1 LSVLS
6 NVSSA
11 VSRFFR
17 GNGLRQADT
26 QRAISQDTRVSTY
39 DLNVAL
45 YDNSIYQAWREW
57 VLGNYFIDVTGD
69 CSKLWLA
76 GFFNPVKEIVDLY
89 VSNVL
94 PGVWGNGIEIDP
106 LVDGKPVNPKLA
118 DPVRRIWRD
127 SNLDTNKSII
137 TKYAAN
143 LGTVGM
149 RVHRTPETIPG
160 DRSTSRVRITEDHP
174 SRLFNIVEDGQGNVT
189 DVCLKYD
196 VQRNANTGKTALTD
210 PDWQTYEVV
219 ETLTQDE
226 FSQKIGGKEQLTD
239 DQRRNPYGFCPYVIL
254 RHKDNGTQFGDWAY
268 KGSEHVIHAINFRL
282 SQNDRSIGRHMFP
295 KWFIAAAGDKP
306 QNIDVAGDK
315 ASYVKLTPDGPPP
328 MMEAIV
334 AKVDFPAA
342 LAFMMQMINQLRRR
356 QPEMAV
362 GDLQLY
368 ANLSGETVAQVLKQA
383 ESAIFDVR
391 PAYDHAF
398 IRALQMGLSI
408 GMTDG
413 LTAYDVGA
421 GTGEGSGDRAYQQGL
436 ETFQFKPRPALP
448 QTPAQQI
455 AQAQA
460 GIAEQSARL
469 ATAKLASNVGTDT
482 QTTLEIGGFDE
493 ATAQEIIRRKR
504 TQDPT
509 LNTSL

>member
-1 LSVLS
+1 LSLLTNPFS
-6 NVSSA
+6 TA
-11 VSRFFR
+11 WRWFR
-17 GNGLRQADT
+17 GNGLRSADT
-26 QRAISQDTRVSTY
+26 QRAIDAGTRTNTY
-39 DLNVAL
+39 DLNASM
-45 YDNSIYQAWREW
+45 YDNTLYQAYRDW
-57 VLGNYFIDVTGD
+57 VLTTFFPQVTNRVPISLVGH
-69 CSKLWLA
+69 
-76 GFFNPVKEIVDLY
+76 FNPVKEIVDLY

-94 PGVWGNGIEIDP
+94 PGVWGDGVEVDP

-118 DPVRRIWRD
+118 DPLRRIWRD
-127 SNLDTNKSII
+127 SNGDTLKSVA
-137 TKYAAN
+137 TRHAAN
-143 LGTVGM
+143 LGTVGF
-149 RVHRTPETIPG
+149 RVRRTPETVPG
-160 DRSTSRVRITEDHP
+160 DLSTSRVRIEVDHP
-174 SRLFNIVEDGQGNVT
+174 VRLFNIEEDSQNNVT
-189 DVCLKYD
+189 AVVLKYEI
-196 VQRNANTGKTALTD
+196 QRNFGTLTD
-210 PDWQTYEVV
+210 PDYQSVEVI
-219 ETLTQDE
+219 ETLTRDE
-226 FSQKIGGKEQLTD
+226 FSQTIGGREQLTA

-268 KGSEHVIHAINFRL
+268 KGSEQVIHAINFRI
-282 SQNDRSIGRHMFP
+282 SQQDRSIGRHMFP
-295 KWFIAAAGDKP
+295 KWFMAAAGDKP
-306 QNIDVAGDK
+306 TELDVGGGEK
-315 ASYVKLTPDGPPP
+315 ASYVKLSQDGPAP
-328 MMEAIV
+328 MLQAIV
-334 AKVDFPAA
+334 PTIDFAA
-342 LAFMMQMINQLRRR
+342 SLAIIGAEMKWMARR

-362 GDLQLY
+362 GDLELF
-368 ANLSGETVAQVLKQA
+368 ANLSGESMAQALKKA

-398 IRALQMGLSI
+398 IRALQMALSI

-413 LTAYDVGA
+413 LPAYDVGG

-469 ATAKLASNVGTDT
+469 ATAKLASNVGVDT

-509 LNTSL
+509 LNASL